1 MRRIIT
7 SFARSVLPL
16 YITGFILGIL
26 PSGIYAQDKV
36 RLINQEFE
44 VRLFDNTI
52 VRAGDIKDRIAVID
66 FWATWCK
73 PCLAEVPDY
82 NDFYRDYKDKGVVF
96 LALAIDSGKEE
107 KALKAAKRFNMEYPA
122 GAPSKKEIKTIG
134 KIRAF
139 PTTWIIG
146 PGGKIVREFVGDVSG
161 KQETIREIVD
171 QLLAGH
177 AP

>member
-1 MRRIIT
+1 MSRIIT
-7 SFARSVLPL
+7 RFILSIQRLW
-16 YITGFILGIL
+16 IIGFILLIL
-26 PSGIYAQDKV
+26 PMGMYAKDKE
-36 RLINQEFE
+36 RHINPEFE

-52 VRAGDIKDRIAVID
+52 VHAGDLKDRIAVID

-107 KALKAAKRFNMEYPA
+107 KVLEAVKRFNMEYPA

-146 PGGKIVREFVGDVSG
+146 PEGKIVREFVGVVSG
-161 KQETIREIVD
+161 KQEAIRETVD
-171 QLLAGH
+171 RLLAGD